1 MRVGGSCIQQSNFA
15 CNVERVLSYRLE
27 QGDWIARFNYE
38 TSQREIQIPNMSCP
52 SRRLATEGKRKLI
65 RLSFCLRPSCL
76 PRTGACSGE
85 NMLSDCILPLDEYL
99 ETSPNSLAEV
109 ALVLS
114 TNSFVDCP
122 GCHIPPITELKGL
135 D

>member
-1 MRVGGSCIQQSNFA
+1 
-15 CNVERVLSYRLE
+15 
-27 QGDWIARFNYE
+27 
-38 TSQREIQIPNMSCP
+38 
-52 SRRLATEGKRKLI
+52 
-65 RLSFCLRPSCL
+65 
-76 PRTGACSGE
+76 
-85 NMLSDCILPLDEYL
+85 MLSDCILPLDEYL

-114 TNSFVDCP
+114 TNSFVDFP